1 MKAHTHILVL
11 WGNRFDEVAATIF
24 VTELRKGGLPVK
36 LMGMY
41 CGQARGA
48 YGLAL
53 VPDISLDQAQ
63 DLLPQVRCLIIPA
76 PLHSLQ
82 QYRND
87 PRLHAFLHQLLENQ
101 GQIIVQDGDLE
112 ALEGF
117 AARLFTGER
126 VRTYPLGAALL
137 DFARDLALDLQA
149 VS

>member
-1 MKAHTHILVL
+1 MNADSHILVL

-63 DLLPQVRCLIIPA
+63 ELLPQVRCLVIPA

-87 PRLHAFLHQLLENQ
+87 PRLHAFLRRLLENQ
-101 GQIIVQDGDLE
+101 GQIIAQTRDLKS
-112 ALEGF
+112 LLGF
-117 AARLFTGER
+117 EPLLFAQGQ
-126 VRTYPLGAALL
+126 VKSYPMGGALL
-137 DFARDLALDLQA
+137 DYAQELALTLQTVA
-149 VS
+149 